1 MTQGPPAR
9 LFIALLPDNGVRE
22 QLAACRDAWAWPR
35 SASPVKTERLH
46 ITLHFLGDVAL
57 ERLPELAQA
66 LDVPLQPFTLH
77 LSRANLWPGGIAV
90 LEPETIPAALLAL
103 HGATASV
110 LQRLGLPVD
119 ARPFRPH
126 VTLARRAN
134 GAVFEHAMLPVSWAI
149 DRYALMSSTLGT
161 GGGYT
166 VVKQY

>member
-1 MTQGPPAR
+1 MTPGSTAR
-9 LFIALLPDNGVRE
+9 LFIALLPDEGVRD
-22 QLAACRDAWAWPR
+22 QLAACRDAWTWPR

-57 ERLPELAQA
+57 ERLPEVAEA
-66 LDVPLQPFTLH
+66 MNVPFQPFTLH

-90 LEPETIPAALLAL
+90 LEPEAIAAALKTL

-110 LQRLGLPVD
+110 LQRLGLRVD

-134 GAVFEHAMLPVSWAI
+134 GAVVKHASLPVRWAI
-149 DRYALMSSTLGT
+149 DGYALMNSTLGS

-166 VVKQY
+166 VVKRY